1 MIDVLV
7 ASLVASAGFVSLLS
21 LTAAVLELNQLA
33 VAALHADVILL
44 DFGAH
49 LLSAYQTPHD
59 LPVTGELCAGGQ
71 PPWVAN
77 WCAAGALD
85 DFDRRFAHLG
95 FTQAMLCG
103 ASVENMAE
111 HTSEGVNTN
120 HAIAI
125 AASRYDLSLV
135 ANGAHCQSG
144 QSPLIRGVVTLR
156 AIP

>member
-44 DFGAH
+44 DFRAH

-59 LPVTGELCAGGQ
+59 LLVTGELCAGGQ

-77 WCAAGALD
+77 WCG
-85 DFDRRFAHLG
+85 G
-95 FTQAMLCG
+95 CTG
-103 ASVENMAE
+103 
-111 HTSEGVNTN
+111 
-120 HAIAI
+120 
-125 AASRYDLSLV
+125 
-135 ANGAHCQSG
+135 
-144 QSPLIRGVVTLR
+144 
-156 AIP
+156 